1 VILVFGRGQVGEA
14 LAEKAAVADVPLTAL
29 SHGEADIADAA
40 DVAEALARIRPAFLV
55 NAAAYTAVDK
65 AESEPD
71 AARRAN
77 EEGPR
82 VLAEAAARH
91 GIPLLHISTDYVF
104 DGAKQ
109 GAYVEDDPTAP
120 LGVYGATKLAGE
132 EAVRVALPEH
142 VILRTAWVYARHG
155 RNFLKTMLK
164 LADERPEL
172 RVVADQRGSPTSADD
187 IAAAILRV
195 AEAAKEGRAR
205 WGTYHFAGTGET
217 TWHGFATR
225 IVAEQAA
232 LTGKRPEVVPITT
245 ADHPTPARRPANSV
259 LDSSRFA
266 SAFGYRARPW
276 EEETRRIVQ
285 SLLSKEVAS

>member
-1 VILVFGRGQVGEA
+1 
-14 LAEKAAVADVPLTAL
+14 
-29 SHGEADIADAA
+29 
-40 DVAEALARIRPAFLV
+40 
-55 NAAAYTAVDK
+55 
-65 AESEPD
+65 
-71 AARRAN
+71 
-77 EEGPR
+77 
-82 VLAEAAARH
+82 
-91 GIPLLHISTDYVF
+91 
-104 DGAKQ
+104 
-109 GAYVEDDPTAP
+109 
-120 LGVYGATKLAGE
+120 
-132 EAVRVALPEH
+132 VRVALPEH

>member
-1 VILVFGRGQVGEA
+1 VAR
-14 LAEKAAVADVPLTAL
+14 AVDR
-29 SHGEADIADAA
+29 
-40 DVAEALARIRPAFLV
+40 ARPSFLV

-77 EEGPR
+77 AEGPG

-104 DGAKQ
+104 DGTKQ
-109 GAYVEDDPTAP
+109 GAYVEDDATAP

-132 EAVRVALPEH
+132 EAVRAALPDH
-142 VILRTAWVYARHG
+142 IILRTAWVYAKSG

-164 LADERPEL
+164 LAAERPSL
-172 RVVADQRGSPTSADD
+172 RVVADQHGCPTSADD

-195 AEAAKEGRAR
+195 AAAAGKGRAG
-205 WGTYHFAGTGET
+205 WGTWHFAGTGAT
-217 TWHGFATR
+217 TWHCFASR

-232 LTGKRPEVVPITT
+232 ITGRRPEVVPIAT
-245 ADHPTPARRPANSV
+245 ADYPTPARRPANSV
-259 LDSSRFA
+259 LDSGRFVA
-266 SAFGYRARPW
+266 AFGFRARPW
-276 EEETRRIVQ
+276 EEETRRIVRAV
-285 SLLSKEVAS
+285 LSKEYAF